1 MTDVGQRQGPSL
13 DELLQDEQQV
23 KRYASYLHANI
34 PLREAVQLDKRVN
47 YFRGKKLMEVLCTGK
62 AAKNKPPCETEE
74 DAKKVGLALLRMGL
88 IHASEVADK
97 KRRILRPIR
106 TNEFDAESYLT
117 WIYQGSNTMRNML
130 LALLIISVTAMCLFP
145 VWPQFAKVGI
155 WYVSVTILIFLVVL
169 FSVRLLLYIIFW
181 TVGFEFWILP
191 NFFDDDLGVADSF
204 RPIYSFEVASDLQQ
218 SALFRVAGAFV
229 IIAFAAWCYQ
239 QPAEF
244 DALYAQQMEFLAEL
258 YDGKLLSSKPS
269 QIEEAALK
277 AAGALPKLE
286 DLERQIAE
294 DEASPDDDDDDDD
307 SEDDSEDEL
316 VKLRRAQKLR
326 QQQFGKPGLE
336 PASSDDEDDSESEDE
351 LVKMRRA
358 QKLRAQSKI
367 STSTK
372 ENEDVSSDDDDDDDD
387 DDEEDDEEEE
397 EGDKLSKQ
405 LLRAA
410 PNSSD
415 EEDAE
420 EDEDEDSEEEAQPE
434 VSLVDELRDT
444 LRDMPMQELAK
455 LKREGLNGQPLHK
468 ALDLP
473 GPEYINAWLS
483 GNVDLDTIKAAA
495 ANNRKRSRP
504 STRGEQETAEDV
516 DSGSDDDSN
525 NVAEGSDGIH
535 KTKKQRN
542 APKEI
547 SAKHQVS
554 RFRHVIKAP
563 NRERRDPRF
572 MNMGGDKLDSNVFE
586 GRYGFLEEMRDKEI
600 DELNN
605 ALRSDRALKSK
616 SKSARKHSNHRA
628 MSEDERHAAMAKLTK
643 MQQERS
649 RSERDRSRRDIK
661 RDLKK
666 QELDKVAKGKK
677 AFFTKEADLRKLE
690 LQKRYQDLQSKGKL
704 DKFLEKRRKKLASK
718 DRKILPK
725 SRPPLGI

>member
-1 MTDVGQRQGPSL
+1 MKRKLQSDAGRNSPEEDTETKKAAEREAGEEDSNNDNHNKNSGSNGAKGKHSGSKKKKKMNPIGKLPDTQSTKEQLLHKNR
-13 DELLQDEQQV
+13 ELAV
-23 KRYASYLHANI
+23 KARR
-34 PLREAVQLDKRVN
+34 LRE
-47 YFRGKKLMEVLCTGK
+47 KLK
-62 AAKNKPPCETEE
+62 AANQHESQVDRKAQTFDSALSCITRALDTLLTE
-74 DAKKVGLALLRMGL
+74 GLALLGQKL
-88 IHASEVADK
+88 DVKLDPTSSGFADTDKASLADLDK
-97 KRRILRPIR
+97 KPK
-106 TNEFDAESYLT
+106 NGEEFA
-117 WIYQGSNTMRNML
+117 
-130 LALLIISVTAMCLFP
+130 
-145 VWPQFAKVGI
+145 
-155 WYVSVTILIFLVVL
+155 
-169 FSVRLLLYIIFW
+169 RLLLARPTQKLYARQ
-181 TVGFEFWILP
+181 
-191 NFFDDDLGVADSF
+191 VADAVSNF
-204 RPIYSFEVASDLQQ
+204 
-218 SALFRVAGAFV
+218 
-229 IIAFAAWCYQ
+229 
-239 QPAEF
+239 
-244 DALYAQQMEFLAEL
+244 
-258 YDGKLLSSKPS
+258 K
-269 QIEEAALK
+269 
-277 AAGALPKLE
+277 
-286 DLERQIAE
+286 
-294 DEASPDDDDDDDD
+294 DEDDDDDDD

>member
-307 SEDDSEDEL
+307 EIAPVVNDEEG
-316 VKLRRAQKLR
+316 VA
-326 QQQFGKPGLE
+326 
-336 PASSDDEDDSESEDE
+336 ASDDEDDEALDAILKADEDE
-351 LVKMRRA
+351 A
-358 QKLRAQSKI
+358 AAKI
-367 STSTK
+367 AAANTQHD
-372 ENEDVSSDDDDDDDD
+372 EDDEDDEDDDDEDDDEDEDDNEANAADGVADD
-387 DDEEDDEEEE
+387 DDEED
-397 EGDKLSKQ
+397 
-405 LLRAA
+405 
-410 PNSSD
+410 
-415 EEDAE
+415 
-420 EDEDEDSEEEAQPE
+420 
-434 VSLVDELRDT
+434 
-444 LRDMPMQELAK
+444 
-455 LKREGLNGQPLHK
+455 
-468 ALDLP
+468 LD
-473 GPEYINAWLS
+473 I
-483 GNVDLDTIKAAA
+483 
-495 ANNRKRSRP
+495 
-504 STRGEQETAEDV
+504 
-516 DSGSDDDSN
+516 
-525 NVAEGSDGIH
+525 
-535 KTKKQRN
+535 
-542 APKEI
+542 
-547 SAKHQVS
+547 
-554 RFRHVIKAP
+554 
-563 NRERRDPRF
+563 
-572 MNMGGDKLDSNVFE
+572 
-586 GRYGFLEEMRDKEI
+586 
-600 DELNN
+600 
-605 ALRSDRALKSK
+605 
-616 SKSARKHSNHRA
+616 
-628 MSEDERHAAMAKLTK
+628 
-643 MQQERS
+643 
-649 RSERDRSRRDIK
+649 
-661 RDLKK
+661 
-666 QELDKVAKGKK
+666 
-677 AFFTKEADLRKLE
+677 
-690 LQKRYQDLQSKGKL
+690 
-704 DKFLEKRRKKLASK
+704 
-718 DRKILPK
+718 
-725 SRPPLGI
+725 